1 MTLQRKRLGSG
12 IEFTW
17 LDDPGDRPSPEH
29 WVVLERSLALV
40 PPAHYSAVRRIELR
54 GHAQAPARGGGSD
67 RVTSTIRLSYVSLRA
82 PYNQQYNVTLLHEF
96 GHHVDWRYDVAGYV
110 RGQGADGRALLLTGH
125 TGATQ
130 GPGERIADCYMIY
143 LLQVV
148 AGRPYVHRADPAAYR
163 GVAARTR
170 FDLLLRSRA
179 FEGVAGLRSAT
190 SPG

>member
-1 MTLQRKRLGSG
+1 VTLQRRLLSSG
-12 IEFTW
+12 IECTW
-17 LDDPGDRPSPEH
+17 LDGPADCPRPEH
-29 WVVLERSLALV
+29 WLVLDRSLALV
-40 PPAHYSAVRRIELR
+40 PMAHRSVVRRIELR
-54 GHAQAPARGGGSD
+54 GHSQAPARGGGSD
-67 RVTSTIRLSYVSLRA
+67 RTTGTIRLSYVSLRA
-82 PYNQQYNVTLLHEF
+82 PYNREYNVTLLHEF
-96 GHHVDWRYDVAGYV
+96 GHHIDWRYEVVSHV

-148 AGRPYVHRADPAAYR
+148 AGRPYVHPADPAAYR

-179 FEGVAGLRSAT
+179 FDGIAGVRHWESSA
-190 SPG
+190 